1 MSEKN
6 VEPSEIWGRL
16 SKAIGQE
23 AARDVVNEEIAA
35 LGLNELSLDFEDAL
49 SVLETLAKRE
59 GLVGVAARFARSRW
73 MLQHTHSDLT
83 RSREGLESRHQG
95 ALAGALRR
103 SV

>member
-1 MSEKN
+1 MSEKS
-6 VEPSEIWGRL
+6 VEPSEIWNRL
-16 SKAIGQE
+16 SKAIGQQ
-23 AARDVVNEEIAA
+23 AARDAVMEEITAS
-35 LGLNELSLDFEDAL
+35 GLNELSLDRDDAL

-59 GLVGVAARFARSRW
+59 GLIGVAARFARSRW
-73 MLQHTHSDLT
+73 MLQHTHHDLT